1 MNLKKRI
8 LSFVI
13 VLLLVTNC
21 IPFAYAA
28 KGDVLT
34 INGNI
39 YDAITNV
46 EYGWDR
52 TIYRFAD
59 NVLNGVESGDDVYL
73 VADAETETENPTE
86 TEAENQTE
94 DEAENPT
101 GGQTEGE
108 NPLPVGTKVTVK
120 LYNFRLDGADAANY
134 SAPVILGSM
143 PIQKQIQI
151 TKKKIKIKPEHSYI
165 YFGQNKPNQNK
176 ITKVADYKAQIINNE
191 DVNITAIFK
200 IEEGNYSNM
209 GNYSVYLQG
218 KPVISGNH
226 ADNYDAILDPSAKFR
241 IRSYEPHDKAISSDA
256 PDGNYAGVNE
266 AVLNAPD
273 GFQIS
278 KDFKYGWNDS
288 ITISLTETQNGSD
301 TYYLRNNDSSDTE
314 YYQAV
319 SIQKTYIYTSVQTIP
334 AVKSIKIEK
343 VEADKIL
350 NFLSFGVFGNGKV
363 AVTVYVEGGAV
374 AQDTTIYLGEDNNYE
389 SKVVPA
395 ESALLADGKY
405 TYTAVFN
412 FDVNMEESIT
422 KMLKAYAVNSSGK
435 GEIYPSDNTKDNNF
449 VGTETKVDKPLTID
463 KKGPCVEIIEID
475 GNYDYN
481 NNDVKD
487 SVKAKFK
494 ISESSSG
501 IAKVE
506 YLWDDGFTLKNGD
519 NWEYTSNYVEFKDYK
534 SNESEYNLILPWS
547 LANLAKCNKHTLHL
561 RVTDNAGNVVTRS
574 STDSLGSDMLKPNI
588 ESVEIRKPDSDESED
603 ILKFFTFGTFYRNV
617 VEIAIKANDNEE
629 SNSCYNSGVK
639 TVKVNDRIADRK
651 EESDEYILCVSPDDI
666 LNDIR
671 ITVEDNNGL
680 TTTALATE
688 VPEHG
693 IIKSN
698 DLIIENKPPV
708 VDFDNILNKGYKDDK
723 GNTWFGAD
731 DNNTKMEITVADNQ
745 DADNQEQVQSGLYSV
760 TIKHNGK
767 EISNLKIPL
776 KAAEHK
782 ETFIIGDLDDGEHIF
797 TVDAEDNCGNT
808 FSDSVTFYKDTTP
821 PESGAI
827 TAVSPKSVNI
837 NAEQWFA
844 NNQVITF
851 RVDSSD
857 AMSGLKNISLKI
869 NDKIFNYNYDH
880 IKSDDKGYY
889 VVADTEG
896 IEADSEHKYTVTGT
910 VSDFANNIRTLD
922 AITVYKDYEAP
933 VIKKFTVE
941 KKTDALDKILNV
953 LTFGIYSNDTLI
965 FKAYTEDAKFD
976 SGINYA
982 TVQYAGLSMAKE
994 MTDEGDGVFS
1004 IEIPVSDEV
1013 FESDINVV
1021 VYDKYGKRSDFCPNI
1036 SNAEGTYTSSGK
1048 FVMIEDDPP
1057 SVTLSLPGSNGIS
1070 RNDGQVWYNSNKTVR
1085 LKVQDKN
1092 SGINNI
1098 DLSVNGVDVPKDKN
1112 DIPLLKTEVTESE
1125 ALPNNDVQR
1134 YIFNTDYFT
1143 SICGESEDG
1152 KYVIAVKVTDNA
1164 GNVKTNEATYYV
1176 DKSCPTIGSI
1186 DFIPKTSDG
1195 IENTSEFIETLEYG
1209 YYFKTDFN
1217 VTVNV
1222 SDDIPSSGLYEV
1234 KYRFLPCSDS
1244 KEQTEITGSQKIVDG
1259 KVNLDV
1265 PKGFKGQIFVEAF
1278 DYVLNSSGE
1287 KTAKAYI
1294 VDNLAP
1300 DIEIKKNVKTKYHDA
1315 SGNNLY
1321 VETNSF
1327 TVVITDTVSGIKEI
1341 GYLKNAEL
1349 NPHNRKTIKIN
1360 NSGYKLKDDLGDGW
1374 IVTGVDVN
1382 LVTQVTKTFTF
1393 PADDNDVVLT
1403 FDATDNSH
1411 NKTENV
1417 KSEKFTVDKTAP
1429 IINVAFRDNDNKDKD
1444 EYYNHNR
1451 IADITVIDRNFD
1463 ADLIKVQIVN
1473 TFGNVPTYSF
1483 AEKSKTEHV
1492 AVIEFDEGDYKFD
1505 LTGKDLGNHTATVNF
1520 SGGNEKLFY
1529 VDKTIPVIEENFAEF
1544 SNSSENSFKTDK
1556 TANIRMIEH
1565 NFDPEIVNLKIM
1577 RKEAG
1582 AEHSANEF
1590 EDVTGAVLG
1599 SSRWN
1604 STGDVHTISFTFD
1617 LDAVYYVEITPKDL
1631 AENVADKHSS
1641 VIFEIDKTK
1650 PVVSMKNGSY
1660 VDKDNTQ
1667 FLDVYPYERK
1677 DDPTPTVEFED
1688 VNISYIKYVLTVY
1701 IPDYSTSDVV
1711 SIRPEVKKGTVKG
1724 NKYTLPSFTKDGV
1737 YALELIA
1744 VDVAGN
1750 ESLLNLNTYA
1760 RMINQDVL
1768 AFIMESNLEEKTGL
1782 YSIEYE
1788 NGEAISKKPSSF
1800 DDLKIFVMTKKK
1812 TPIDIVLR
1820 DSNGKEILTN
1830 AQCTVDNS
1838 NYGIGIYNYL
1848 LKSDFFKE
1856 KFQDD
1861 TDIELQLTV
1870 KNQGCRIDLG
1880 KMHIDNI
1887 VPTCDMPNDLTSW
1900 HWFYGETDRTFTLSN
1915 ISELIDESSCKIYD
1929 NGKVIPFVY
1938 SSDDKTITFTLAKG
1952 WHNVGV
1958 ILDDMAGNA
1967 NNIQEKINLH
1977 IGYFWLWV
1985 IIVLFVF
1992 AVITA
1997 ACVVVYNKNS
2007 KKKNFEEI

>member
-1 MNLKKRI
+1 MKLKKRI

-13 VLLLVTNC
+13 VLLLVIDC
-21 IPFAYAA
+21 IPCAYAA
-28 KGDVLT
+28 EGDVLT

-39 YDAITNV
+39 YDAVTDV

-59 NVLNGVESGDDVYL
+59 DVLNGVKNGDEVYL
-73 VADAETETENPTE
+73 VADAETETENPTV
-86 TEAENQTE
+86 
-94 DEAENPT
+94 
-101 GGQTEGE
+101 GRTEGE
-108 NPLPVGTKVTVK
+108 NPLAVGTKVTVK
-120 LYNFRLDGADAANY
+120 LYNFRLDGADVANY
-134 SAPVILGSM
+134 SAPVILDSM
-143 PIQKQIQI
+143 SIQKQIQI
-151 TKKKIKIKPEHSYI
+151 TKKTIKILPEHPYI
-165 YFGQNKPNQNK
+165 YFGQKKPNQNR
-176 ITKVADYKAQIINNE
+176 ITKIADYKAQIINNE

-200 IEEGNYSNM
+200 IKEGNYSNI
-209 GNYSVYLQG
+209 GNYPVSLQEQ
-218 KPVISGNH
+218 PIISGDD
-226 ADNYDAILDPSAKFR
+226 AANYNVILDPSAKFR
-241 IRSYEPHDKAISSDA
+241 IIPYKPDNTAISSGA
-256 PDGNYAGVNE
+256 PDSNYAGVNE

-288 ITISLTETQNGSD
+288 ITISLMETQNGSE
-301 TYYLRNNDSSDTE
+301 TYYLRNNDLSDAE
-314 YYQAV
+314 HYLAV
-319 SIQKTYIYTSVQTIP
+319 SEQKTYNYTSVQTRP
-334 AVKSIKIEK
+334 AVKSIKIEN
-343 VEADKIL
+343 VDSNKIL
-350 NFLSFGVFGNGKV
+350 NFLSIGVFGNGKV
-363 AVTVYVEGGAV
+363 AVTVYVEGGTV
-374 AQDTTIYLGEDNNYE
+374 AQDTTIYLGEDDNYE

-395 ESALLADGKY
+395 ENAVPANGKY
-405 TYTAVFN
+405 TYTAT
-412 FDVNMEESIT
+412 FDFDANMGESIT
-422 KMLKAYAVNSSGK
+422 KSLKAYAVNSSGE
-435 GEIYPSDNTKDNNF
+435 GEIYPSDNTKNNNF

-463 KKGPCVEIIEID
+463 KKDPCVKIVEIN

-481 NNDVKD
+481 NNGVKD
-487 SVKAKFK
+487 SIKAKFT
-494 ISESSSG
+494 ILESSSG

-506 YLWDDGFTLKNGD
+506 YLWDDGFTLKN
-519 NWEYTSNYVEFKDYK
+519 NESWKYTDDYVEFMDYSSDK
-534 SNESEYNLILPWS
+534 LEYELILPWS

-561 RVTDNAGNVVTRS
+561 RVTDNAGNVVTCS

-603 ILKFFTFGTFYRNV
+603 ILKFFTFGTFYRNTA
-617 VEIAIKANDNEE
+617 EIAIKVNDNEE
-629 SNSCYNSGVK
+629 SNGFYSSKVK
-639 TVKVNDRIADRK
+639 TVKVNGDIANRNEK
-651 EESDEYILCVSPDDI
+651 SGEYILSVSLNTI

-680 TTTALATE
+680 TTAALATE

-698 DLIIENKPPV
+698 DLIIEDKPPV
-708 VDFDNILNKGYKDDK
+708 VDFDNILNRGYKDNK
-723 GNTWFGAD
+723 GNTWFGIE
-731 DNNTKMEITVADNQ
+731 DNNTKIKITVSDNQ
-745 DADNQEQVQSGLYSV
+745 GSVQSGLYSV
-760 TIKHNGK
+760 TIKDNGQVK
-767 EISNLKIPL
+767 YSNSNFSFKTT
-776 KAAEHK
+776 EYT
-782 ETFIIGDLDDGEHIF
+782 ETIIIGDLNDGEHIF
-797 TVDAEDNCGNT
+797 TVDVEDNCGNH

-821 PESGAI
+821 PESGTI
-827 TAVSPKSVNI
+827 TAVSPKSVRI

-857 AMSGLKNISLKI
+857 ALSRLKNVSLKI
-869 NDKIFNYNYDH
+869 NDKIFNYNYDD
-880 IKSDDKGYY
+880 IESDDKGYY
-889 VVADTEG
+889 VLADTKD
-896 IEADSEHKYTVTGT
+896 IEADSEHTYTVTGIVT
-910 VSDFANNIRTLD
+910 DFANNRRTLD
-922 AITVYKDYEAP
+922 SLTVYKDYEAP

-953 LTFGIYSNDTLI
+953 LTFGVYSNDTLI

-982 TVQYAGLSMAKE
+982 TVQYAGVSMPKE
-994 MTDEGDGVFS
+994 MIDEGDGVFS
-1004 IEIPVSDEV
+1004 IEIPVSNEV
-1013 FESDINVV
+1013 FESDINVI
-1021 VYDKYGKRSDFCPNI
+1021 VYDRYGKRSNFCPSI
-1036 SNAEGTYTSSGK
+1036 SNADGTATSRGK
-1048 FVMIEDDPP
+1048 LVMIEKAPP
-1057 SVTLSLPGSNGIS
+1057 SVTLSLPVGNGIS
-1070 RNDGQVWYNSNKTVR
+1070 RNDGQVWYNSNKTIR
-1085 LKVQDKN
+1085 LKVQDEN

-1098 DLSVNGVDVPKDKN
+1098 DLSVNDVDVPKDKN
-1112 DIPLLKTEVTESE
+1112 NIPLLKKEMTESE
-1125 ALPNNDVQR
+1125 ASPNNDVQH
-1134 YIFNTDYFT
+1134 YTFNTDYFT
-1143 SICGESEDG
+1143 SICGEAEDG

-1164 GNVKTNEATYYV
+1164 GNVTTNEATYYI
-1176 DKSCPTIGSI
+1176 DKSCPVIGSI
-1186 DFIPKTSDG
+1186 DFSPKTSDG
-1195 IENTSEFIETLEYG
+1195 IENTAEFIETLEYG

-1234 KYRFLPCSDS
+1234 KYRFLPYSDS
-1244 KEQTEITGSQKIVDG
+1244 KKQTEITGSQKIIDG

-1278 DYVLNSSGE
+1278 DYVLNSSGK

-1294 VDNLAP
+1294 VDNHAP

-1315 SGNNLY
+1315 FGNNLY

-1341 GYLKNAEL
+1341 GYLKNAER
-1349 NPHNRKTIKIN
+1349 NSYNRENINIK
-1360 NSGYKLKDDLGDGW
+1360 NSGYKLKDNLGDGW

-1393 PADDNDVVLT
+1393 SDDDNDVILT

-1411 NKTENV
+1411 NRTENI

-1429 IINVAFRDNDNKDKD
+1429 IINVAFRDNDGKDK
-1444 EYYNHNR
+1444 YYNQNR
-1451 IADITVIDRNFD
+1451 VADITVIDRNFD
-1463 ADLIKVQIVN
+1463 ANLIKVQILN

-1483 AEKSKTEHV
+1483 AEKSKMEHI
-1492 AVIEFDEGDYKFD
+1492 AVIEFDEGDYKFE
-1505 LTGKDLGNHTATVNF
+1505 LTGKDLGNHTAIVNF

-1556 TANIRMIEH
+1556 TANIRIIEH
-1565 NFDPEIVNLKIM
+1565 NFDPELVNLKIM
-1577 RKEAG
+1577 RKEPG
-1582 AEHSANEF
+1582 AEHSANEL

-1604 STGDVHTISFTFD
+1604 SAEDVHTISFTFV

-1631 AENVADKHSS
+1631 AENIAGKHST

-1650 PVVSMKNGSY
+1650 PVVSMKNGSF
-1660 VDKDNTQ
+1660 VDEDNTK

-1677 DDPTPTVEFED
+1677 NDPTPTVEFED

-1711 SIRPEVKKGTVKG
+1711 SIRPVVEKGTVKG
-1724 NKYTLPSFTKDGV
+1724 NKYTLPNFKEDGV

-1768 AFIMESNLEEKTGL
+1768 AFIMESNLEKKTGL

-1800 DDLKIFVMTKKK
+1800 DDLKIFIMTKKK

-1870 KNQGCRIDLG
+1870 KNQGQRIDLG

-1887 VPTCDMPNDLTSW
+1887 VPICDMPNDLTSW

-1929 NGKVIPFVY
+1929 NGKAIPFVY
-1938 SSDDKTITFTLAKG
+1938 SSNDKTITFTLAKG

-1958 ILDDMAGNA
+1958 ILDDMAGNT

-1985 IIVLFVF
+1985 IIALSVF
-1992 AVITA
+1992 AVATA
-1997 ACVVVYNKNS
+1997 VCIVIYNKNS